1 MKIQQKWRS
10 IRRHLAYLVAAP
22 WKVPAL
28 RAPLKLPPREGRVPF
43 LSDSAE
49 HQFERPRRFEKHRH
63 PTMKPFTRRSRPF
76 RKREVTE
83 LTNRRAPTHHH
94 KNRKSPSN

>member
-10 IRRHLAYLVAAP
+10 IQRHLASLVVAP

-28 RAPLKLPPREGRVPF
+28 QAPLKLPPREGRVPF
-43 LSDSAE
+43 LSDSAA

-63 PTMKPFTRRSRPF
+63 PTMKPFTRSRPF